1 MIEAPPPDPV
11 LDADEDEGIS
21 FAGRLRPLLAFGGVF
36 SGVALLLNILGGVSL
51 GLALLVMTSL
61 LIGIFLIVLIV
72 SSSESRV
79 WMLRTVAIGIGVGF
93 AATLIYDIT
102 KTILSQ
108 LDPSPFDPFHAIQI
122 FGQLLVGS
130 GADPLLIT
138 AAGTAFHLLNGT
150 SFGVAYLFLF
160 GRDGGV
166 SKRRA
171 LLTGIGWGLFLETFQ
186 LTLYPGWLDIRLY
199 QEFATISALSHIVYG
214 ATLGLLGRWV
224 LRRVF
229 REPVTG
235 DDPPRADGTYGYP

>member
-1 MIEAPPPDPV
+1 MAEAPVPGP
-11 LDADEDEGIS
+11 DEDDGIS

-36 SGVALLLNILGGVSL
+36 SGVALLLNILGGISL
-51 GLALLVMTSL
+51 GLALLVMTAL
-61 LIGIFLIVLIV
+61 LVGIFVIVLMV
-72 SSSESRV
+72 SSAESRG
-79 WMLRTVAIGIGVGF
+79 WMLRTVAVGIGVGLS
-93 AATLIYDIT
+93 ATLIYDAT
-102 KTILSQ
+102 KTLLSQ

-130 GADPLLIT
+130 GADPFLVT

-150 SFGVAYLFLF
+150 SFGVAYMFLF
-160 GRDGGV
+160 ARDGAI
-166 SKRRA
+166 SMRRA

-214 ATLGLLGRWV
+214 VALGLLGRWV

-229 REPVTG
+229 REPVT
-235 DDPPRADGTYGYP
+235 DLP